1 MAKKR
6 IHQIA
11 KELDIASADILFHAK
26 ELGIEVKTAS
36 SGLTED
42 EEQLVKLSLFPETE
56 SDSATVEEVSESVD
70 EKVETEELEN
80 NEIPYDNLSATRL
93 AILATFAFYGLMHFL
108 HGSKE
113 VYPIHFLKTFL
124 FMLSIMGL
132 TVFVKGNAE
141 VSLKQWFLLLFFFCV
156 ATTLHL
162 TTTSRIR
169 RFGKK

>member
-1 MAKKR
+1 MQKFTNIFIFFLTFWA
-6 IHQIA
+6 IST
-11 KELDIASADILFHAK
+11 IASFYFDVYILFPFT
-26 ELGIEVKTAS
+26 I
-36 SGLTED
+36 
-42 EEQLVKLSLFPETE
+42 
-56 SDSATVEEVSESVD
+56 
-70 EKVETEELEN
+70 LEN
-80 NEIPYDNLSATRL
+80 NEIPYDNLIAIRL
-93 AILATFAFYGLMHFL
+93 AIFATFAFYGLMHLL

-141 VSLKQWFLLLFFFCV
+141 VSLKQWLLLLFFFCV

-162 TTTSRIR
+162 ATSLRSR